1 MVAKKKAKGSL
12 KITLT
17 FRTTPEVLRSL
28 KKEARVRK
36 MTVSALVH
44 ETCASNSMAGQW

>member
-1 MVAKKKAKGSL
+1 MTAKKTATRPL

-17 FRTTPEVLRSL
+17 FRTTPEILRSL

-44 ETCASNSMAGQW
+44 ETVMGASTAGQW